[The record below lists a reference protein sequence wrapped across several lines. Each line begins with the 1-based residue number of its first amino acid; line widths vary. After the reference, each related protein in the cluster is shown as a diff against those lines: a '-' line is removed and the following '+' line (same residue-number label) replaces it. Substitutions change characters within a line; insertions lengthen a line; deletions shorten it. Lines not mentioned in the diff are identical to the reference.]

1 MVSFICILSCPT
13 LRLGLQFVTLVD
25 NFTAGFFVY
34 LAATHHS
41 AHIQLLLQS
50 VRMVCPS
57 IILGKP
63 IGRVRSCLKERLFA
77 ASYRIFHFIAEWD
90 YLLK

>member
-1 MVSFICILSCPT
+1 MVSFICILGRPA
-13 LRLGLQFVTLVD
+13 LRLRLQFVTLID
-25 NFTAGFFVY
+25 NFTTGFFVC
-34 LAATHHS
+34 LAATHLS
-41 AHIQLLLQS
+41 THIQLLLQF
-50 VRMVCPS
+50 VGVVCPS